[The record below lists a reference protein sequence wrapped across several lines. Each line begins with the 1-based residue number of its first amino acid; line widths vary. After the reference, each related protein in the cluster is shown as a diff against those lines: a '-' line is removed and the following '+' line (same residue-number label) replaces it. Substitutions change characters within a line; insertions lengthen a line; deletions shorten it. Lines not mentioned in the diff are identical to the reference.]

1 MATNEYSTVLS
12 SLYALEAAKGMDFKL
27 ERVALA
33 LRNLG
38 DPHERFASVHIAG
51 TNGKGSVA
59 AMLHAVLSAA
69 GYCVGLYT
77 SPHLVSF
84 TERIRVGATQIA
96 EDDVVALAREIR
108 TAATV
113 RGIELT
119 FFEFVTVMAF
129 LHFARSRVDV
139 AVVEV
144 GLGGRLD
151 ATNVLDPVAAVI
163 TTIGLDHQ
171 EFLGDTIESIAREK
185 AGIIKPGRPVIVGNV
200 CDQARAVL
208 AATAAEVGAP
218 TLWWGRD
225 FSGSPTGPFRYSAC
239 GTELDNLALPL
250 RGRHQRDNAAIA
262 IAAAMQLR
270 DRFVIPDAAIR
281 RGISE
286 VRWPGRLDVVQ
297 TDPLLV
303 LDGAHNVDG
312 VTALVNELPNIVG
325 GRDVHLL
332 FGVMRDKRWE
342 PMVEMLGPHATHVTV
357 VPTLPPRG
365 EDPAVL
371 AQSFARYCRVSIAA
385 SPLHGLEALLNAAS
399 KDDALLVAGSLFLVG
414 EILPYFLSRHG
425 RPGLFGTSTPALYP

>member
-1 MATNEYSTVLS
+1 MATNDYGTVLS

-33 LRNLG
+33 LKNLG
-38 DPHERFASVHIAG
+38 DPHERFTSVHIAG

-69 GYCVGLYT
+69 GYRVGLYT
-77 SPHLVSF
+77 SPHLVNF

-129 LHFARSRVDV
+129 LHFARCRVDL

-151 ATNVLDPVAAVI
+151 ATNVLDPATTVV

-171 EFLGDTIESIAREK
+171 EFLGDTIESITREK

-200 CDQARAVL
+200 SDQARAVL
-208 AATAAEVGAP
+208 AATAAAVGAP
-218 TLWWGRD
+218 AHWLGQD
-225 FSGSPTGPFRYSAC
+225 FSGSPTGPFHYSGFGAA
-239 GTELDNLALPL
+239 LDNLALPL

-270 DRFVIPDAAIR
+270 DRFVIPDDDIR

-297 TDPLLV
+297 THPLVV

-332 FGVMRDKRWE
+332 FGVMRDKRWQ
-342 PMVEMLGPHATHVTV
+342 PMVEALGPHVAHVTV
-357 VPTLPPRG
+357 AAALPPRG
-365 EDPAVL
+365 EDPVVL
-371 AQSFARYCRVSIAA
+371 AQSFARYCRVSIAS
-385 SPLHGLEALLNAAS
+385 SPLQGLEALLNAAS
-399 KDDALLVAGSLFLVG
+399 EDDALLVAGSLFLVG
-414 EILPYFLSRHG
+414 EVFPYFLSRQG
-425 RPGLFGTSTPALYP
+425 QPGLFSTSSPTLYP